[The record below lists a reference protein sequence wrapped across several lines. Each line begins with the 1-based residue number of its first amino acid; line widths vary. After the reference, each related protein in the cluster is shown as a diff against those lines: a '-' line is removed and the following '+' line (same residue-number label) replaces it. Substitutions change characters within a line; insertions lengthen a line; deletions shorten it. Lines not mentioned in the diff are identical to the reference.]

1 MTDLRETVMQ
11 AIRLNVFQGIPRE
24 EAEVAA
30 DAAIAAMQPAIAQA
44 RREALDAASLVAEAE
59 INSADTGDGWQ
70 SASNI
75 RNEILALIEK
85 EAK

>member
-1 MTDLRETVMQ
+1 MTDLRETVST
-11 AIRLNVFQGIPRE
+11 AILKVMRE
-24 EAEVAA
+24 DGQFGTPAFA

-59 INSADTGDGWQ
+59 INNADTGDGWQ
-70 SASNI
+70 SACNI

-85 EAK
+85 EGK